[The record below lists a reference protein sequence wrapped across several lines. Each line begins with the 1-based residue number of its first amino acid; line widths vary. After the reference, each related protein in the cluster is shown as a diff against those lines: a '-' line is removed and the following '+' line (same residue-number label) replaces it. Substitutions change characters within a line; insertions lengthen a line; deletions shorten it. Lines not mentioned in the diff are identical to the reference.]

1 MPGLSTLRVVGGG
14 QEEEEEEEEGG
25 DKKKGGRWREN
36 KERTEREKVDGT
48 DYGAT
53 HDQIGPAA
61 HTRPERQEEEAAV
74 ASVYSSLSLCVHRP
88 CLRSRCLLQQQ
99 RGQHVGTD

>member
-14 QEEEEEEEEGG
+14 QEEEEEEEGGG
-25 DKKKGGRWREN
+25 DKKKGGDGGN

-61 HTRPERQEEEAAV
+61 HTRPERQEEEEAAV
-74 ASVYSSLSLCVHRP
+74 ASVYSSLSLFAFIGRV
-88 CLRSRCLLQQQ
+88 S
-99 RGQHVGTD
+99 GAGVYYNNNEANM

>member
-1 MPGLSTLRVVGGG
+1 MCQDYLHYGSSVVVRRRKKKKKKK
-14 QEEEEEEEEGG
+14 EAI
-25 DKKKGGRWREN
+25 KKKGGRWREN

-61 HTRPERQEEEAAV
+61 HTRPERQEEEEAAV
-74 ASVYSSLSLCVHRP
+74 ASVYSSLSLS
-88 CLRSRCLLQQQ
+88 LRS
-99 RGQHVGTD
+99 

>member
-74 ASVYSSLSLCVHRP
+74 ASVYSSLSLFAFIGRV
-88 CLRSRCLLQQQ
+88 S
-99 RGQHVGTD
+99 GAGVYYNNNEANM